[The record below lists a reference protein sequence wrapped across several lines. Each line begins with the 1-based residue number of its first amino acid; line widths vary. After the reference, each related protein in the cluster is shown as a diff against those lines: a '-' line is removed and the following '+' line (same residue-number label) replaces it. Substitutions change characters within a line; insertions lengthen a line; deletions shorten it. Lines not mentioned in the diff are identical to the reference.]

1 MKLDNAVVL
10 ITGANRGLGLA
21 FAREALK
28 RGAKKVYAGAR
39 DPASVRLA
47 GVEPVQLDVTKPA
60 DIAAAAARLGDVTLV
75 INNAGIA
82 EVGGFFADG
91 AIESAQRT
99 LDVNYYGPWRV
110 SQAFAPILARNGGGA
125 ILNVLSIVSFIS
137 SAALAVYSSSKSAAW
152 SLTNALRNEL
162 SEQKTQV
169 LGLHVGYIDTD
180 LTRGFD
186 VPKIAPE
193 AVVAS
198 AYDALEAG
206 QSEVLVDE
214 LTRAVKQGMTAEPP
228 VYLQAR

>member
-39 DPASVRLA
+39 DQASVRLA
-47 GVEPVQLDVTKPA
+47 GVEPVQLDVTNPA
-60 DIAAAAARLGDVTLV
+60 DIAAAAAKLGDVTLV
-75 INNAGIA
+75 INNAGVA

-91 AIESAQRT
+91 AIESSKRH

-110 SQAFAPILARNGGGA
+110 SQAFAPILGRNGGGA
-125 ILNVLSIVSFIS
+125 IVNMLSIVSFIS
-137 SAALAVYSSSKSAAW
+137 APPIAVYAGSKSAAW

-162 SEQKTQV
+162 GGQKTQV
-169 LGLHVGYIDTD
+169 LGVHVGYIDTD
-180 LTRGFD
+180 LTKGFD
-186 VPKIAPE
+186 VPKLSPDV
-193 AVVAS
+193 VVAS

-214 LTRAVKQGMTAEPP
+214 ATRAVKQGLTAETP

>member
-186 VPKIAPE
+186 VPKIAPD